1 VTHSS
6 DNSIDARL
14 RDVPVPP
21 GLKDRLKAALS
32 PSDDELDEWLRRVAV
47 PETLTLQLREV
58 PDDVS
63 LDDRLA
69 DVAVPETLSLG
80 LRLVSPARNYGQ
92 ALGSA
97 ARQLGSLALAAS
109 WLVALTVTALGGI
122 GAVVTALVPLGGG
135 GLIAVNEQPGTSA
148 ISSDVP
154 ESHFIALQTLP
165 FENES
170 PDVISLPSRST
181 LLANIA
187 IQSPEL
193 NLGPARGAAA
203 EWTAAL
209 EAGMHPLDDVML
221 LKFGVLGSP
230 IFADDRLPEIDSPLL
245 PRAMGIQPSLVRGYD
260 RSFFLKHRVF
270 PPISPAANPQLATIA
285 VPLVTESD
293 VLSRLARSLYERR
306 IPPQSELRTED
317 FLAAINLRF
326 APAPAGRA
334 ALRTA
339 AGPSPFGSPGTEL
352 LQVGVQAGQLA
363 KRTQD
368 ATHLVLAIDLSQSM
382 SRGGRLEMLQ
392 SGVDRLLA
400 QLGPRD
406 RLSLVVF
413 HEEVVHQ
420 VELASQ
426 DDAPAIRDL
435 MAHLAPR
442 GGTNLA
448 VGLQTAVSLA
458 MDDEVPADAARR
470 LVLIT
475 DSQAQLPLATLDQLR
490 QLLIA
495 AGEGG
500 VRLDVL
506 DVGQR
511 EVLDT
516 VLVEWAENLSG
527 EVRPV
532 RTARQLYWGL
542 LEALAGSGPVV
553 ASDARLKLTFNPAT
567 VAAYRLIGH
576 EANSLAE
583 FAPASVQAE
592 LAAGEAASVLVELWF
607 TPAGGDDVG
616 FAELTWRDAAD
627 KPQIARQRISRLQF
641 APTLAES
648 APSLQQA
655 AIAAEVGQELA
666 GARDA
671 LRELRLKPANA
682 RGLAGIVALSDQL
695 HSEVRHRPEFQRL
708 LELVKRLNDR

>member
-1 VTHSS
+1 MTHSS

-21 GLKDRLKAALS
+21 GLVDRLKASLS

-47 PETLTLQLREV
+47 PETLTLQLRDV
-58 PDDVS
+58 PDDVA
-63 LDDRLA
+63 LDERLA
-69 DVAVPETLSLG
+69 DVPVPQALSVG
-80 LRLVSPARNYGQ
+80 LRLVSPAQRFGG
-92 ALGSA
+92 AV
-97 ARQLGSLALAAS
+97 RQLASLALAAS
-109 WLVALTVTALGGI
+109 WLLALTVTAIGGI
-122 GAVVTALVPLGGG
+122 GAVATALLPLGGG
-135 GLIAVNEQPGTSA
+135 GLIAVSEQAEPTGISA
-148 ISSDVP
+148 ESQQ
-154 ESHFIALQTLP
+154 SHFIALETLP
-165 FENES
+165 FDNGSREG
-170 PDVISLPSRST
+170 ISLPSRSA
-181 LLANIA
+181 LVASIP
-187 IQSPEL
+187 IQSPQVAPGR
-193 NLGPARGAAA
+193 GPGAAA

-209 EAGMHPLDDVML
+209 GAGMHPLDDVML
-221 LKFGVLGSP
+221 LKFGVLGLP
-230 IFADDRLPEIDSPLL
+230 IFGDDRLPEIDSPLV
-245 PRAMGIQPSLVRGYD
+245 PRAVGIQPPLVRGYD
-260 RSFFLKHRVF
+260 RGFFLKHRVF
-270 PPISPAANPQLATIA
+270 PPLSPAANPQLESIP

-293 VLSRLARSLYERR
+293 VLSRLARSLAEGRV
-306 IPPQSELRTED
+306 PPQSELRTED
-317 FLAAINLRF
+317 FVAAMNYHLAA
-326 APAPAGRA
+326 APAGRA

-352 LQVGVQAGQLA
+352 LQVAVQAGQLA
-363 KRTQD
+363 KRAQD

-382 SRGGRLEMLQ
+382 NLGGRLEMLQ
-392 SGVDRLLA
+392 SGVGRLVD

-420 VELASQ
+420 VELASR
-426 DDAPAIRDL
+426 DDAPAIGQL
-435 MAHLAPR
+435 LARLKPR

-448 VGLQTAVSLA
+448 AGLQTAVSLA
-458 MDDEVPADAARR
+458 MADGLPPDAARR

-475 DSQAQLPLATLDQLR
+475 DSQAQLPAATLDQLR

-511 EVLDT
+511 EVLDP
-516 VLVEWAENLSG
+516 VLVEWSENLGG
-527 EVRPV
+527 ETRPV
-532 RTARQLYWGL
+532 RSARQLYWSL
-542 LEALAGSGPVV
+542 LEALTGSGPVV
-553 ASDARLKLTFNPAT
+553 ASDARLTLTFIPQA

-607 TPAGGDDVG
+607 TPSEINEVG
-616 FAELTWRDAAD
+616 VAELTWRDASD
-627 KPQIARQRISRLQF
+627 RTQRVRQRISRLQF

-655 AIAAEVGQELA
+655 AIAAEVGQELT

-671 LRELRLKPANA
+671 LRELRLKPANS
-682 RGLAGIVALSDQL
+682 RGLAGIVAASADL
-695 HSEVRHRPEFQRL
+695 HPEVRRRPEFLRL
-708 LELVKRLNDR
+708 MALVNQLEDR